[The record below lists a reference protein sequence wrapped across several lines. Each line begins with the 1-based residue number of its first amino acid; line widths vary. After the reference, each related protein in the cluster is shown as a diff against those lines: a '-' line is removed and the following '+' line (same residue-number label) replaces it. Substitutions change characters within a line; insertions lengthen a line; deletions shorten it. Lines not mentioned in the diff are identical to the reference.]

1 MGIDREIAISLKNV
15 SKCFKRYEHPGDRL
29 KELLFPGKSRSQE
42 FWALRDIN
50 LEVRKGETLGIVGRN
65 GSGKSTLLQIIA
77 GTLTPN
83 TGEVKVNGRIS
94 ALLELGSGFNP
105 EFTGRQNVFFNG
117 RLLGLKQEEI
127 AAKFDEIAAFADI
140 GDFIEQPIKTY
151 SSGMFVRLAFAV
163 AIHVDPEILV
173 VDEAL
178 SVGDGVFVHRCMARI
193 KSFQDSGG
201 TILFVSH
208 DMGAVNRLCS
218 RCIWINQ
225 SQIVEQGSPS
235 EVSKSYQSWI
245 YKQINEKL
253 KNDAEKLNDKKQ
265 AKTLPKAEKKSIQQL
280 EEKTKLKSKKVE
292 EFAILNPFTNK
303 KYIWFHGVK
312 RFGTGRCEIISL
324 DILNSEGQKS
334 GFVLPGD
341 TVELRSKILCHD
353 YVDKPIFGIS
363 IFDRLR
369 VSISGFNTSQY
380 NYKLPVF
387 TEGIIVSIIFRI
399 KWPHLI
405 NDNYSF
411 EPAIADGSQENHEML
426 DWLQAPVSLNSGVT
440 DLTFGL
446 IRIQDISISH
456 NLTKSENSN
465 FNLVKA

>member
-1 MGIDREIAISLKNV
+1 MVIERKIAISLKNV

-29 KELLFPGKSRSQE
+29 KELLFPGKSRAQE

-50 LEVRKGETLGIVGRN
+50 LEVAKGETLGIVGRN
-65 GSGKSTLLQIIA
+65 GSGKSTLLQIIV
-77 GTLTPN
+77 GTLTTN
-83 TGEVKVNGRIS
+83 SGEVKVNGRIS

-140 GDFIEQPIKTY
+140 GDFIEQPVKTY

-245 YKQINEKL
+245 YEQINDNYR
-253 KNDAEKLNDKKQ
+253 KNSS
-265 AKTLPKAEKKSIQQL
+265 KAEQEPVLEQQK
-280 EEKTKLKSKKVE
+280 EQKNQTNNSQNIIVVE
-292 EFAILNPFTNK
+292 DKAQEQNAINTFTNQ
-303 KYIWFHGVK
+303 KYLNFNRVT
-312 RFGTGRCEIISL
+312 RFGTGRSEIIDFKIL
-324 DILNSEGQKS
+324 DKS
-334 GFVLPGD
+334 GKNTSFVLPEQIFSIWV
-341 TVELRSKILCHD
+341 TVKCHD
-353 YVDKPIFGIS
+353 FVKNPIIGIT
-363 IFDRLR
+363 IYDRLR
-369 VSISGFNTSQY
+369 TTITAWNTTQY
-380 NYKLPVF
+380 QHELPSLNKGETIIIKF
-387 TEGIIVSIIFRI
+387 TVN
-399 KWPHLI
+399 WPHI
-405 NDNYSF
+405 KNDNYLL
-411 EPAIADGSQENHEML
+411 EPAMADGSQENHEML
-426 DWLQAPVSLNSGVT
+426 DWLQSAFSLQSGVT
-440 DLTFGL
+440 SLTFGL
-446 IRIQDISISH
+446 MALKDISISH
-456 NLTKSENSN
+456 NVIRAAKLTHQVLES
-465 FNLVKA
+465 A

>member
-1 MGIDREIAISLKNV
+1 MGIEGEIAIALKNV

-29 KELLFPGKSRSQE
+29 KELLFPGKSRAQE

-50 LEVRKGETLGIVGRN
+50 LEVAKGETLGIVGRN

-140 GDFIEQPIKTY
+140 GDFIEQPVKTY

-245 YKQINEKL
+245 YEQINDNYR
-253 KNDAEKLNDKKQ
+253 KNSS
-265 AKTLPKAEKKSIQQL
+265 KAEQEPVLEQQK
-280 EEKTKLKSKKVE
+280 ERKNQTNNSQNIIVVE
-292 EFAILNPFTNK
+292 DKAQEQNAINTFTNQ
-303 KYIWFHGVK
+303 KYLNFNRVT
-312 RFGTGRCEIISL
+312 RFGTGRSEIIDFKIL
-324 DILNSEGQKS
+324 DKS
-334 GFVLPGD
+334 GKNTSFVLPEQIFSIWV
-341 TVELRSKILCHD
+341 TVKCHD
-353 YVDKPIFGIS
+353 FVKNPIIGIT
-363 IFDRLR
+363 IYDRLR
-369 VSISGFNTSQY
+369 TTITAWNTTQY
-380 NYKLPVF
+380 QHELPSLNKGETIIIKF
-387 TEGIIVSIIFRI
+387 TVN
-399 KWPHLI
+399 WPHI
-405 NDNYSF
+405 KNDNYLL
-411 EPAIADGSQENHEML
+411 EPAMADGSQENHEML
-426 DWLQAPVSLNSGVT
+426 DWLQSAFSLQSGVT
-440 DLTFGL
+440 SLTFGL
-446 IRIQDISISH
+446 MALKDISISH
-456 NLTKSENSN
+456 NVIRAAKLTHQVLES
-465 FNLVKA
+465 A